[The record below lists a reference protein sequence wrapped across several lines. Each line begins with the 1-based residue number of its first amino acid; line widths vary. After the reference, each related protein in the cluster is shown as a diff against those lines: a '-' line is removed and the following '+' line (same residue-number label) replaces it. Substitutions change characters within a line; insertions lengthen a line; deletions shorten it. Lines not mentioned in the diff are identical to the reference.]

1 MHGMDERSIYY
12 KIFENIER
20 AYPHDKNL
28 IVNGTWL
35 NVEFQEMCEVVLNTW
50 KPTRV
55 FIGSIVDPW
64 CMTEWAEQKFAGI
77 PITYF
82 GNVDRPNTRFEF
94 FAFRVADHNPDILET
109 NLELKFEPGL
119 FLCYQ
124 HKPSQHR
131 DLLTKSIIDNNL
143 LSKGFLKYK
152 GKRVLGNGIVSD
164 ENVESSA
171 MIYSKNANLGDMN
184 VWNSYFVNVVS
195 ETVWNIEYDSFI
207 SEKTWKPIIGLRP

>member
-94 FAFRVADHNPDILET
+94 SNTDLFWRPIGPVKIKKIDRPLKGSEPVVWGIYWTLHVLGTIIAVVAVPDIQKIHYFVISCFVLAVSIKYRY
-109 NLELKFEPGL
+109 NKIIVYLMASMVIIFVV
-119 FLCYQ
+119 FLW
-124 HKPSQHR
+124 
-131 DLLTKSIIDNNL
+131 
-143 LSKGFLKYK
+143 KYK
-152 GKRVLGNGIVSD
+152 PVKS
-164 ENVESSA
+164 
-171 MIYSKNANLGDMN
+171 
-184 VWNSYFVNVVS
+184 
-195 ETVWNIEYDSFI
+195 
-207 SEKTWKPIIGLRP
+207 